1 MFHLVD
7 LWKNQSY
14 HFCELCR
21 NYKCSIWSICE
32 KFKILYSPIYL
43 QKSAP
48 IQPKFLVTGGYEAVA
63 SPRQLELST
72 RNLPENKTHWDP
84 EVAGCFLCSYQNPS
98 QLSQR
103 SLMQRLDI
111 SPTKCVVV
119 TEEKGT
125 WKKRYNWIS
134 SFLRF
139 SRILNWSI
147 RASVPRLYI
156 LLVCSRCSFV
166 FGCSFQHPSPR
177 GRIGRLLPFG
187 GGYPAT
193 GFPRSSVDS
202 RPRRFVARTF
212 LFYRNKFIYH
222 QQLTFRLSGNQQQ
235 NQKHRIELFFCHRV

>member
-1 MFHLVD
+1 MYPLPFPPLS
-7 LWKNQSY
+7 KNY
-14 HFCELCR
+14 LFEVKRFVAFCR
-21 NYKCSIWSICE
+21 NSISSQICKLFSHKNCISIHTSSRKLSCTFGRLKNDKCSIWSICE
-32 KFKILYSPIYL
+32 KFKVLYSPIYL

-166 FGCSFQHPSPR
+166 FGCSFQH
-177 GRIGRLLPFG
+177 
-187 GGYPAT
+187 
-193 GFPRSSVDS
+193 
-202 RPRRFVARTF
+202 
-212 LFYRNKFIYH
+212 
-222 QQLTFRLSGNQQQ
+222 
-235 NQKHRIELFFCHRV
+235 C